1 MLVRPDSLI
10 VAVSADLL
18 GESDISPR
26 PIWRTSLRAQPIR
39 KGFQTPLVRADNRAN
54 GRSLIACVRS
64 LSMACRT
71 QIVCCRG
78 PRLGTHR
85 VCPRFREAPR
95 CRTKIAC
102 VRGPGKNRV
111 CPRSRNKVRSVE
123 TNRDTICGDYSLTHR
138 ANAEPNPATVGCAM
152 QCKKSL
158 TPTPSHGV
166 STGSGLSMLGG
177 APPSRVSC
185 QGSPHV

>member
-39 KGFQTPLVRADNRAN
+39 KGFLTPLVRADNRAN

-78 PRLGTHR
+78 PVWAR
-85 VCPRFREAPR
+85 
-95 CRTKIAC
+95 IAC
-102 VRGPGKNRV
+102 VRGPAR
-111 CPRSRNKVRSVE
+111 PRF
-123 TNRDTICGDYSLTHR
+123 
-138 ANAEPNPATVGCAM
+138 VG
-152 QCKKSL
+152 QK
-158 TPTPSHGV
+158 
-166 STGSGLSMLGG
+166 
-177 APPSRVSC
+177 SRVSEV
-185 QGSPHV
+185 PEVAL